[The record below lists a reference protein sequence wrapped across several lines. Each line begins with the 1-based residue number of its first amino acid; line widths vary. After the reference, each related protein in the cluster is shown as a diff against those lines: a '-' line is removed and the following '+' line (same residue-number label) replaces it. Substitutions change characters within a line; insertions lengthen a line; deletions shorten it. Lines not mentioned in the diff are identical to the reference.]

1 MKIKQTNK
9 TTQKTQMDVIIGV
22 LILNS
27 VAAIISAIFAN
38 DPMPII
44 MGLAFG
50 TIIAILNFRLLYLA
64 LNKAVHLPPHKA
76 QAYAIL
82 KYFMRYIITGV
93 VLFVAIRGE
102 HINVLGTIFALLS
115 IKMVILKTELLNS
128 KQFFMNI
135 FKRREE

>member
-38 DPMPII
+38 EPMPII

>member
-38 DPMPII
+38 EPMPII

-50 TIIAILNFRLLYLA
+50 TIIAILNFRLLYIA

-76 QAYAIL
+76 QAYASS
-82 KYFMRYIITGV
+82 KYFMRYIVTGV

>member
-38 DPMPII
+38 EPMPII

-76 QAYAIL
+76 QAYAIS
-82 KYFMRYIITGV
+82 KYFMRYIVTGV